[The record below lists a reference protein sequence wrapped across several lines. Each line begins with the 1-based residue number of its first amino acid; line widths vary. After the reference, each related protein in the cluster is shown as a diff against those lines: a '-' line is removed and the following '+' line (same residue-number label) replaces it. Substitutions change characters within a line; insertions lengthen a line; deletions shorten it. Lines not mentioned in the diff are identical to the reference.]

1 MGDAVIIKGYRVEAL
16 AKCVGKEVLADD
28 VLGLSAELAYYF
40 FFSLFPIML
49 FITPVLSFFG
59 NEQEIVNWV
68 LTQLGHAIPPEAQAL
83 VADVIRSVV
92 TTNAPGLM
100 SVGAL
105 LALWA
110 GSNVFNNLINALNK
124 AYDVE
129 ETRPFWKR
137 RLLAM
142 GMVVLAG
149 LVVGTAT
156 ITVVAGEYIIDW
168 VGRILGV
175 AESTRSTLTIVQ
187 YTLSL
192 LFLIG
197 MAWMTYRLLPNTRQS
212 GWHLLVGAV
221 FTTVTWVIV
230 TLGFKLYVVNFG
242 NYSATYGTIGAIIV
256 LLTWMYLTMVVLLTG
271 GELASEL
278 HKGTASVATRGG
290 KLFGGRISSG
300 GSVDLASTDR
310 IEHVMPPPSRA

>member
-1 MGDAVIIKGYRVEAL
+1 MIIKGYRVETL
-16 AKCVGKEVLADD
+16 GKCVGREVLSDD

-49 FITPVLSFFG
+49 FITPMLSFFG
-59 NEQEIVNWV
+59 NEQEIVSRV
-68 LTQLGHAIPPEAQAL
+68 LGSLGQAIPPESHAL

-137 RLLAM
+137 RLIAIA
-142 GMVVLAG
+142 MVVISG
-149 LVVGTAT
+149 LVVGLST
-156 ITVVAGEYIIDW
+156 IAVVAGDAIIGW
-168 VGRILGV
+168 VGRLLQLDASTQVMLSIVRYVLSFVILV
-175 AESTRSTLTIVQ
+175 
-187 YTLSL
+187 
-192 LFLIG
+192 G
-197 MAWMTYRLLPNTRQS
+197 MAWVTYRVLPNTRQHP
-212 GWHLLVGAV
+212 WHTLVAAV
-221 FTTVTWVIV
+221 FTTVTWAIV

-242 NYSATYGTIGAIIV
+242 NYSATYGTIGGVIV

-290 KLFGGRISSG
+290 KLFGGRISNG
-300 GSVDLASTDR
+300 GIVDLASTDR
-310 IEHVMPPPSRA
+310 IEQITPPPSRA

>member
-1 MGDAVIIKGYRVEAL
+1 MIIKGYRVESL
-16 AKCVGKEVLADD
+16 AKCVGKEVLDDD

-40 FFSLFPIML
+40 FFSLFPILL

-59 NEQEIVNWV
+59 NEQEIVNKV
-68 LTQLGHAIPPEAQAL
+68 LLQLGTTIPPEAHKL
-83 VADVIRSVV
+83 VADVVRSVV

-110 GSNVFNNLINALNK
+110 GSNVFNNLINALNR

-137 RLLAM
+137 RLIAM
-142 GMVVLAG
+142 AMVIAAG

-156 ITVVAGEYIIDW
+156 IAVVAGDFIIAW
-168 VGRILGV
+168 TGRLLGLDAATQLVISVARYVIAFSILV
-175 AESTRSTLTIVQ
+175 A
-187 YTLSL
+187 
-192 LFLIG
+192 
-197 MAWMTYRLLPNTRQS
+197 MAWVTYRVLPNTRQNK
-212 GWHLLVGAV
+212 WHILVGAI
-221 FTTVTWVIV
+221 FTTVTWALA
-230 TLGFKLYVVNFG
+230 TFAFKLYVVNFG
-242 NYSATYGTIGAIIV
+242 NYSATYGTIGGIIA

-278 HKGTASVATRGG
+278 HKGTASVAVRGG

-300 GSVDLASTDR
+300 GTVDRASTDR
-310 IEHVMPPPSRA
+310 IEPVAMPAGRR

>member
-1 MGDAVIIKGYRVEAL
+1 MIVKGYRVESL
-16 AKCVGKEVLADD
+16 AKCVGKEILADD

-59 NEQEIVNWV
+59 NEQQIVDGV
-68 LTQLGHAIPPEAQAL
+68 LRQLGTAIPPESQQL
-83 VADVIRSVV
+83 VADVVRSVV

-137 RLLAM
+137 RLIAM
-142 GMVVLAG
+142 GMVIVSG
-149 LVVGTAT
+149 LVVGTST
-156 ITVVAGEYIIDW
+156 IAVVAGDY
-168 VGRILGV
+168 ILGWV
-175 AESTRSTLTIVQ
+175 AGLLGLAERTRLVLTVAQ
-187 YTLSL
+187 YAIAFVMLV
-192 LFLIG
+192 G
-197 MAWMTYRLLPNTRQS
+197 MAWVTFRVLPNTRQN
-212 GWHLLVGAV
+212 WRHVLVGAV
-221 FTTVTWVIV
+221 FTTVAWAIA
-230 TLGFKLYVVNFG
+230 TLGFKLYVANFG
-242 NYSATYGTIGAIIV
+242 NYSATYGTIGGIIV

-290 KLFGGRISSG
+290 KLFGGRISNG
-300 GSVDLASTDR
+300 GQVDLASTDR
-310 IEHVMPPPSRA
+310 IERVAAPAPNA